1 MSKSC
6 VLAIEHDWRMRKL
19 LQANL
24 EPLGL
29 EVRTAVNGLHSLA
42 LLRGRKPDLILLDA
56 ELPDVQI
63 THLLD
68 RLQAEL
74 DGPVPIIVLCAE
86 PPYRELR
93 RNGHTVRFLVKPFA
107 IPALLTEVRLALG
120 DIPAESP
127 QSTDN

>member
-19 LQANL
+19 IQANL

-42 LLRGRKPDLILLDA
+42 LLRGSKPDLILLDA
-56 ELPDVQI
+56 ELPDMQI

-74 DGPVPIIVLCAE
+74 DGHVPIIILCAE
-86 PPYRELR
+86 PPYREL
-93 RNGHTVRFLVKPFA
+93 GHTIRFLVKPFA
-107 IPALLTEVRLALG
+107 IPILLQEVRMALG
-120 DIPAESP
+120 DIPTRSLRV
-127 QSTDN
+127 TDR